1 MSLSM
6 ITSYFIQDQ
15 LLSLQNKREKL
26 CLIINS
32 HLLSNMVRD
41 LQCINIGQQLS
52 GKLIMVPKQERSIQ
66 AALIFREMIRSST
79 AELVG
84 INRLE
89 ILFNRELAV
98 DPLKLLLANAKEKTI
113 LALWPGHYDPKIG
126 LTYAQPN
133 HPEYRFYKPS
143 DISNLLIID
152 IEAQTL

>member
-1 MSLSM
+1 M

-15 LLSLQNKREKL
+15 LSSLQNKREKL

-52 GKLIMVPKQERSIQ
+52 GKLIMVPKQERSVQ
-66 AALIFREMIRSST
+66 AALIFSEMIRSST

-84 INRLE
+84 INKLE

-98 DPLKLLLANAKEKTI
+98 DPL
-113 LALWPGHYDPKIG
+113 
-126 LTYAQPN
+126 
-133 HPEYRFYKPS
+133 
-143 DISNLLIID
+143 
-152 IEAQTL
+152 